1 MEKIHFCE
9 EEVVSY
15 LENKI
20 LDQAADQDELEL
32 YQNFK
37 WNGKFEKTYTYK
49 KVIHR
54 MRELYNEIF

>member
-9 EEVVSY
+9 EEVIGY

-32 YQNFK
+32 YQDFK
-37 WNGKFEKTYTYK
+37 WNGKFEKNYTYK
-49 KVIHR
+49 KVIHS
-54 MRELYNEIF
+54 MRELYNERF